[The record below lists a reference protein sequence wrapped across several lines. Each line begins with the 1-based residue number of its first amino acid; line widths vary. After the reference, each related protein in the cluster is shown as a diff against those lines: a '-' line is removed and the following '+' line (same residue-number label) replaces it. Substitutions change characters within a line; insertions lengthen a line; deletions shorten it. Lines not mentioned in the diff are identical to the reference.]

1 MRACHCAHGAAEMS
15 AARKRGRPETP
26 SADYGPRVRLN
37 NGTAVI
43 TYRPDP
49 ERPQAPAIRAARAY
63 VAYESLSLSPGQL
76 AAANRIRDAVE
87 AITGAREFNGSGM
100 GGKAF
105 WQVGGPSAV
114 MVDAAAD
121 LRAVAMI
128 LGRAT
133 ERAVLIL
140 IVNGGEVDI
149 SVAKRGLET
158 MAEYWQL

>member
-1 MRACHCAHGAAEMS
+1 MTRQRQ
-15 AARKRGRPETP
+15 RKGDTDAK
-26 SADYGPRVRLN
+26 ADYGPRQRLN

-43 TYRPDP
+43 TYRIDP

-63 VAYESLSLSPGQL
+63 VAYEALDLTAGQL
-76 AAANRIRDAVE
+76 SAANRIRDAVE

-128 LGRAT
+128 LGKAA

-140 IVNGGEVDI
+140 IVNGGDVDI